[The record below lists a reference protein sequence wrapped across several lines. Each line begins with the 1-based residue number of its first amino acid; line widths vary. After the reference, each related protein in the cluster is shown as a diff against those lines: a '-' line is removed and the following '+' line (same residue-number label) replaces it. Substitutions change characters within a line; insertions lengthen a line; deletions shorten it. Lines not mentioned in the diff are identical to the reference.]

1 MVVIHGSIFISASIE
16 KMRLLLSLLCPLLF
30 TPLFANA
37 SPITIRSQNSNDWSS
52 RVIYQLLTDRF
63 AKTVDDQSPCSDLG
77 NYCGGSF
84 QGIINHLD
92 YIAGMGF
99 DAIWISPIPQ
109 NAQGG
114 YHGYWATN
122 FSAINSN
129 FGSSNDLKKL
139 VQAAHAKNMYVML
152 DVVANHVGT
161 PSTPNDYNGYTFNQG
176 SYYHSYCDINY
187 NDQTS
192 VEQCWLSGLPDLN
205 TENDYVVN
213 TLYSTVSN
221 WISEYGFDGIRIDT
235 VKHVRKDFWDGY
247 VKAAGV
253 FATGEVLHGS
263 VSYVA
268 PYQSHVPSL
277 INYPLYYPIYDVFTK
292 AATMTR
298 LKSGYNDIQSGGF
311 SNLNLL
317 LNFIDNHDNPRLLS
331 KADQSLVKNAL
342 TYSMLIQG
350 IPVVYYGTEQSY
362 KGGND
367 PNNREPLWT
376 SGYSSSSEMYQ
387 FIKQVIQIRKGSNAT
402 VTMDIDQADNVYV
415 FQRGNY
421 LAVVNNY
428 GQGSTNSVTVK
439 SGSFADGTVLKDVF
453 SGATATVKNKSITFQ
468 LQNGNPAVFSP
479 Q

>member
-1 MVVIHGSIFISASIE
+1 
-16 KMRLLLSLLCPLLF
+16 MRLLLPLLCPLLF
-30 TPLFANA
+30 TPLLANA

-63 AKTVDDQSPCSDLG
+63 AKTVDDQSPCSNLG

-129 FGSSNDLKKL
+129 FGSSDDLKKL

-161 PSTPNDYNGYTFNQG
+161 PSTQNNYNGYTFNQG

-192 VEQCWLSGLPDLN
+192 
-205 TENDYVVN
+205 
-213 TLYSTVSN
+213 
-221 WISEYGFDGIRIDT
+221 
-235 VKHVRKDFWDGY
+235 HVRKDFWDGY

-402 VTMDIDQADNVYV
+402 VEPLWTSGYSSSSEMYQFIKQVIQIRKGSNATVTMDIDQADNVYV

-468 LQNGNPAVFSP
+468 LQNGNPIVFSP